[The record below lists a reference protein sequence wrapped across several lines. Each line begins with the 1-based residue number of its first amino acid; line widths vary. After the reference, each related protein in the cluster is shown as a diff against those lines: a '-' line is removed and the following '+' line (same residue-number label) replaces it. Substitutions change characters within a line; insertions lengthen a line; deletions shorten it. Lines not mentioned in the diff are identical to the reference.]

1 MQYISRVH
9 LSYNNENIIGASEAS
24 PLVSHARGPGGV
36 CMYVCRGPAGWH
48 GLAYDIC
55 FCDS

>member
-1 MQYISRVH
+1 MVSLVLVLIIDIV
-9 LSYNNENIIGASEAS
+9 IIGASEAS

-36 CMYVCRGPAGWH
+36 CMYVVDRQGRHGP
-48 GLAYDIC
+48 AYDIC

>member
-36 CMYVCRGPAGWH
+36 CMYVCLSWTGR
-48 GLAYDIC
+48 LAWTGIRYLLL
-55 FCDS
+55 